1 MKVMS
6 ILITFLIL
14 SGCASKEM
22 PEGYG
27 DEVFA
32 EHECLGGEVETDYS
46 YTIFSSDED
55 ESNKSTVKS
64 TCHPVKTQ
72 SELERDIRAGG

>member
-1 MKVMS
+1 MKVIS

-32 EHECLGGEVETDYS
+32 EHECLGGEVETDYN

-55 ESNKSTVKS
+55 ESNKSTVQS
-64 TCHPVKTQ
+64 TCQPVKT
-72 SELERDIRAGG
+72 ETEFERDIRSGG